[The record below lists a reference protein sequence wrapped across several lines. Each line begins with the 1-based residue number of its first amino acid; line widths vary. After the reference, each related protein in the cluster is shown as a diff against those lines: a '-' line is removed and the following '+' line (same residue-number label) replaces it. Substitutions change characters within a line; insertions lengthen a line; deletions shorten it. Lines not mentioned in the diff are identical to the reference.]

1 MKPTTRPVANIY
13 IVNHDFVH
21 TTSLK
26 KAIKKPLKYNIQ
38 TFGNGE
44 KFIAHIASLTFT
56 KRDIHIVF
64 LGYQFID
71 EHEHTLMN
79 GIEIL
84 EAVKVINSNIEVI
97 MLYGLTEA
105 TFGAYARKSG
115 AYAFVPKNDT
125 IFLRINNIIMR
136 LISQKKLQ
144 QKRKGFVT
152 AIKIFLTYST
162 ILAVAILL
170 YQLLS

>member
-1 MKPTTRPVANIY
+1 MKPIAKTVANIY

-26 KAIKKPLKYNIQ
+26 KAIEKPLKYDIK
-38 TFGNGE
+38 TFANGE
-44 KFIAHIASLTFT
+44 KFIAHLASLAFRR
-56 KRDIHIVF
+56 RDIYMVF

-84 EAVKVINSNIEVI
+84 EAVKIINPNIEVI
-97 MLYGLTEA
+97 MLYAPDEA
-105 TFGAYARKSG
+105 SYGAYARSSG

-125 IFLRINNIIMR
+125 IFLRINNIVMR
-136 LISQKKLQ
+136 IISQKKLE
-144 QKRKGFVT
+144 QKRRDFVI
-152 AIKIFLTYST
+152 AIKI
-162 ILAVAILL
+162 ILAYSVILGIAILL